1 MAGTMAPRQ
10 LLVWTLAFG
19 LLWNILGWLGN
30 NLLLGDAW
38 DAVGAR
44 LAPDFAAP
52 WSGLA
57 RELVTIASDFI
68 YAFAFVWLFARVQDR
83 TTRSAIGLVLVI
95 WLAGAATTYLA
106 IVNSG
111 FLPLSI
117 AVQTGMLA
125 LAIFV
130 ATAPLLPWALRRV
143 EKRAASP

>member
-1 MAGTMAPRQ
+1 MARHQ
-10 LLVWTLAFG
+10 VLLGTLAFG

-30 NLLLGDAW
+30 NLLLGEAW

-44 LAPDFAAP
+44 LVPSFAAP
-52 WSGLA
+52 WNGLV
-57 RELVTIASDFI
+57 RELVSLASDFI
-68 YAFAFVWLFARVQDR
+68 YAFAFVWLFARMPEQ
-83 TTRSAIGLVLVI
+83 TMRSAIGLVLVI

-117 AVQTGMLA
+117 AARTGFLA
-125 LAIFV
+125 LVIFV
-130 ATAPLLPWALRRV
+130 VTAPLLPWALRRV

>member
-1 MAGTMAPRQ
+1 MARHQVLLGT
-10 LLVWTLAFG
+10 LVFG

-30 NLLLGDAW
+30 NLLLGEAW

-44 LAPDFAAP
+44 LVPSFAAP
-52 WSGLA
+52 WNGLV
-57 RELVTIASDFI
+57 RELVSLASDFI
-68 YAFAFVWLFARVQDR
+68 YAFAFVWLFARMRGQ
-83 TTRSAIGLVLVI
+83 TMRSAIGLVLVI

-117 AVQTGMLA
+117 AARTGFLA
-125 LAIFV
+125 LVIFV
-130 ATAPLLPWALRRV
+130 VTAPLLPWALRRV

>member
-1 MAGTMAPRQ
+1 MARHQ
-10 LLVWTLAFG
+10 VLLGTLAFG

-30 NLLLGDAW
+30 NLLLGEAW

-44 LAPDFAAP
+44 LVPSFAAP
-52 WSGLA
+52 WNGLV
-57 RELVTIASDFI
+57 RELVSLASDFI
-68 YAFAFVWLFARVQDR
+68 YAFAFVWLFARVREQ
-83 TTRSAIGLVLVI
+83 TMRSAIGLVLVI

-117 AVQTGMLA
+117 AARTGFLA
-125 LAIFV
+125 LVIFV
-130 ATAPLLPWALRRV
+130 VTAPMLPWALRRV

>member
-1 MAGTMAPRQ
+1 MARHQ
-10 LLVWTLAFG
+10 VLLGTLAFG

-30 NLLLGDAW
+30 NLLLGEAW

-44 LAPDFAAP
+44 LVPSFAAP
-52 WSGLA
+52 WNGLV
-57 RELVTIASDFI
+57 RELVSLASDFI
-68 YAFAFVWLFARVQDR
+68 YAFAFVWLFARVREQ
-83 TTRSAIGLVLVI
+83 TMRSAIGLVLVI

-117 AVQTGMLA
+117 AARTGFLA
-125 LAIFV
+125 LVIFV
-130 ATAPLLPWALRRV
+130 VTAPLLPWALRRV